1 MGMEEVVLVATE
13 AYPYA
18 KSGGMGDVIGALFK
32 YLPNYDFS
40 VTLFLP
46 AYQGMLDNYPFS
58 PEREVDFYF
67 GDIEVAARFFKMEE
81 GKRKIIA
88 VQGKDFFSRERMYGY
103 SDDLE
108 RFIFFSRAVFEYLVR
123 WQEGNFL
130 LHAHDWQSALLC
142 AYTVK
147 YWPSYRLRPE
157 KIVFTIHN
165 LAYQGIGR
173 GDLFR
178 LINLPGQFFTYEYL
192 EFYGNLNLMKAGLIF
207 SDIITTVSP
216 TYAREIRSPEYGEGL
231 DGVLRA
237 ISQKKKIVGI
247 VNGIDKEV
255 FNPAIDSFIPASY
268 DLSSWEK
275 KTINKEKL
283 IREFFPQAED
293 LSLPLISF
301 VSRLVEQKGIDLLL
315 QDPDFFFNL
324 PVYWFFLGTGE
335 ETYEKALKEVEK
347 KYPKVKAAIRFDDE
361 LSHLVYAASD
371 LLLLPSRFEPCG
383 ISQMIAMNYG
393 ALPVVRR
400 VGGLIDTVVDYPF
413 NPYLSTGFQFENF
426 SSSDLSKALNRALD
440 TYFKNKELWNAMV
453 ANAIRSDF
461 SWENSIPRYAEVYR
475 ER

>member
-1 MGMEEVVLVATE
+1 G
-13 AYPYA
+13 
-18 KSGGMGDVIGALFK
+18 
-32 YLPNYDFS
+32 LP

-46 AYQGMLDNYPFS
+46 AYQEMLDNYSFS
-58 PEREVDFYF
+58 PEREVGFYF
-67 GDIEVAARFFKMEE
+67 GDTEVVAQFFIMEE
-81 GKRKIIA
+81 EKRKIIA
-88 VQGKDFFSRERMYGY
+88 VQGKDFFRRERMYGY

-123 WQEGNFL
+123 WQEGSFL
-130 LHAHDWQSALLC
+130 VHAHDWQSALLC
-142 AYTVK
+142 AYIVK
-147 YWPSYRLRPE
+147 YWPSYRPRPE

-178 LINLPGQFFTYEYL
+178 LINLPGQLFTHEYL

-207 SDIITTVSP
+207 SDVITTVSP
-216 TYAREIRSPEYGEGL
+216 TYAREICSPEFGEGL

-237 ISQKKKIVGI
+237 IAQKKKIVGI

-255 FNPAIDSFIPASY
+255 FNPATDPLLPANY
-268 DLSSWEK
+268 DLSSPEK
-275 KTINKEKL
+275 KGINKENL
-283 IREFFPQAED
+283 IREFFPGAKD
-293 LSLPLISF
+293 FSWPVISF
-301 VSRLVEQKGIDLLL
+301 VSRLVEQKGVDLIL
-315 QDPDFFFNL
+315 QDPGFFFNL

-335 ETYEKALKEVEK
+335 EVYEKALKDMEE
-347 KYPKVKAAIRFDDE
+347 KYPQVVAAIRFDEE

-400 VGGLIDTVVDYPF
+400 VGGLIDTVIDYPF
-413 NPYLSTGFQFENF
+413 NPYLSTGFQFESF
-426 SSSDLSKALNRALD
+426 SFSDLSKAVTRALD
-440 TYFKNKELWNAMV
+440 TYLENRELWNTMV
-453 ANAIRSDF
+453 ANAMQSDF
-461 SWENSIPRYAEVYR
+461 SWENSIPRYLEIYQ